1 MCSLHFPVNGFLH
14 FVTELIDRVCR
25 REQAVEKKYPG
36 TYKRHLVRPIVRSN
50 AVEKL
55 IKKKGS
61 LPHKPG
67 MPTAKRYDERF
78 RCLFLVTS
86 VHFILDGII

>member
-1 MCSLHFPVNGFLH
+1 M
-14 FVTELIDRVCR
+14 
-25 REQAVEKKYPG
+25 EKKYPG

-61 LPHKPG
+61 LSHKPG
-67 MPTAKRYDERF
+67 LPTARRYDKNTH
-78 RCLFLVTS
+78 CLFLFN
-86 VHFILDGII
+86 HFNLSSRWGLYKK

>member
-1 MCSLHFPVNGFLH
+1 M
-14 FVTELIDRVCR
+14 
-25 REQAVEKKYPG
+25 EKKYPG

-61 LPHKPG
+61 ISHKPG
-67 MPTAKRYDERF
+67 MPPTKRSEA
-78 RCLFLVTS
+78 L
-86 VHFILDGII
+86 GIIVFSSTINYSICCFNGYTPIRNLVIIYPLNKSHFSVK

>member
-1 MCSLHFPVNGFLH
+1 M
-14 FVTELIDRVCR
+14 
-25 REQAVEKKYPG
+25 EKKYPG

-61 LPHKPG
+61 ISHKPG
-67 MPTAKRYDERF
+67 MPPTKRYETPLIHKVPVAIHLLAWMGYTVSYIEEVTILLGDDTF
-78 RCLFLVTS
+78 RQCC
-86 VHFILDGII
+86 

>member
-1 MCSLHFPVNGFLH
+1 M
-14 FVTELIDRVCR
+14 
-25 REQAVEKKYPG
+25 EKKYPG

-61 LPHKPG
+61 MSHKAG
-67 MPTAKRYDERF
+67 MPQPKRYEAQQLLLLKKMIIMNIPHF
-78 RCLFLVTS
+78 SCS
-86 VHFILDGII
+86 SMYVHQDRVYIHSSYSNIFF

>member
-1 MCSLHFPVNGFLH
+1 MTSFNQTQIAFP
-14 FVTELIDRVCR
+14 DR

-61 LPHKPG
+61 MSHKPG
-67 MPTAKRYDERF
+67 MPQPKRYNSLMTVAKRNYY
-78 RCLFLVTS
+78 
-86 VHFILDGII
+86 

>member
-1 MCSLHFPVNGFLH
+1 M
-14 FVTELIDRVCR
+14 
-25 REQAVEKKYPG
+25 EKKYPG

-61 LPHKPG
+61 LSHKPG
-67 MPTAKRYDERF
+67 MPSAKR
-78 RCLFLVTS
+78 
-86 VHFILDGII
+86 